1 MYAVGVT
8 GVVEVRYQE
17 NEERWRAG
25 LVGLRGLTGCSMLSR
40 SPKHERK
47 RSLICCHILV
57 MCWSRVLV
65 MKWKKIGE
73 KGTRV
78 LNYSVVVGRQTN
90 LSDGRGEP
98 VVRRSWYPPSTVND
112 YPTNRE
118 EAETKARSV
127 SE

>member
-1 MYAVGVT
+1 
-8 GVVEVRYQE
+8 
-17 NEERWRAG
+17 
-25 LVGLRGLTGCSMLSR
+25 
-40 SPKHERK
+40 
-47 RSLICCHILV
+47 
-57 MCWSRVLV
+57 

-90 LSDGRGEP
+90 LSDGRCEP

>member
-1 MYAVGVT
+1 M
-8 GVVEVRYQE
+8 
-17 NEERWRAG
+17 
-25 LVGLRGLTGCSMLSR
+25 
-40 SPKHERK
+40 
-47 RSLICCHILV
+47 
-57 MCWSRVLV
+57 
-65 MKWKKIGE
+65 
-73 KGTRV
+73 
-78 LNYSVVVGRQTN
+78 NYSVVVGRQTN